1 MTGRCYN
8 YTVQSQSTEAAGD
21 EQGCQ
26 TLGESIQSRSPVS
39 IEAPASDH
47 GTVLRQNPPV
57 CLGNVKSQTDKEKSG
72 MKYQGIRKI
81 HEGKFI
87 TRYDVD
93 YVTAEGRPK
102 TYEIISRNRN
112 IQTLDDLQ
120 NKTPNAVV
128 MILTDARGERI
139 LVNREYRMAMA
150 QWIYYFPAGLIDPG
164 ETPEESAKRELW
176 EETGL
181 RLVRIDGILD
191 NSYSAVGFSNERNV
205 CVFGV
210 ADGEFHKST
219 SDAEEIVPGWYT
231 KEEIMK
237 LLHTEP
243 FAART
248 QAYCFAWANH

>member
-1 MTGRCYN
+1 
-8 YTVQSQSTEAAGD
+8 
-21 EQGCQ
+21 
-26 TLGESIQSRSPVS
+26 
-39 IEAPASDH
+39 
-47 GTVLRQNPPV
+47 
-57 CLGNVKSQTDKEKSG
+57 

-81 HEGKFI
+81 HEGRFI

-93 YVTAEGRPK
+93 YVTAEGNPK

-120 NKTPNAVV
+120 NRKPNAVV
-128 MILTDARGERI
+128 MILTDESGELI

-150 QWIYYFPAGLIDPG
+150 QWIYNFPAGLIDPG
-164 ETPEESAKRELW
+164 ESAEESAKRELW

-181 RLVRIDGILD
+181 RLMRIDDVLD

-210 ADGEFHKST
+210 AEGEFHKST
-219 SDAEEIVPGWYT
+219 SDAEEITPGWYT
-231 KEEIMK
+231 KEEIK
-237 LLHTEP
+237 QLLRTEP

-248 QAYCFAWANH
+248 QAYCYAWANR

>member
-1 MTGRCYN
+1 M
-8 YTVQSQSTEAAGD
+8 E
-21 EQGCQ
+21 
-26 TLGESIQSRSPVS
+26 
-39 IEAPASDH
+39 
-47 GTVLRQNPPV
+47 
-57 CLGNVKSQTDKEKSG
+57 
-72 MKYQGIRKI
+72 YQGIRKV

-93 YVTAEGRPK
+93 YVTAEGNPK

-120 NKTPNAVV
+120 NRKPNAVV
-128 MILTDARGERI
+128 MILTDESGELI

-150 QWIYYFPAGLIDPG
+150 QWIYNFPAGLIDPG
-164 ETPEESAKRELW
+164 ESPEESARRELW

-181 RLVRIDGILD
+181 RLMRIDDVLD

-210 ADGEFHKST
+210 AEGEFHKST
-219 SDAEEIVPGWYT
+219 SDAEEITPGWYT
-231 KEEIMK
+231 KEEIK
-237 LLHTEP
+237 QLLRTEP

-248 QAYCFAWANH
+248 QAYCYAWANR